1 MILSE
6 FHAGLQKRLKGP
18 PFSKALKILLIDDN
32 LDDVFFVR
40 MALDKISV
48 ECVVQHSE
56 SGVEAFEYLQTISS
70 DQWPDLILLDISM
83 SGLDGFEVLRLL
95 KENPQTVGIP
105 VVIHTGSSSDED
117 KKRAISLGVSHFVTK
132 AANCS
137 EIVKKV
143 CLFKDSVGPRND
155 SDSAALQSARS
166 KATRENRGNKSNV
179 P

>member
-1 MILSE
+1 MILSKL
-6 FHAGLQKRLKGP
+6 HAGPQNGPKGP
-18 PFSKALKILLIDDN
+18 PSSKALKILLIDDN

-40 MALDKISV
+40 KALDKISV
-48 ECVVQHSE
+48 ECVIQHSE
-56 SGVEAFEYLQTISS
+56 SGTEALEYLQAISS
-70 DQWPDLILLDISM
+70 DQRPDLILLDISM

-105 VVIHTGSSSDED
+105 VVMHTESSSDED

-143 CLFKDSVGPRND
+143 CLFKDSVVRRND
-155 SDSAALQSARS
+155 SHQPFSTAY
-166 KATRENRGNKSNV
+166 
-179 P
+179 